1 MKITNEKYPENCI
14 VNLQAQMSALE
25 NRIIGTFNKAPLLE
39 IWKLKAA
46 AYNYIAGFD
55 AYNINWNGRIN

>member
-1 MKITNEKYPENCI
+1 MKITNEKYPADCI
-14 VNLQAQMSALE
+14 VGLQEQMSALE
-25 NRIIGTFNKAPLLE
+25 NRIIGALNKTPLLE

-46 AYNYIAGFD
+46 AYNYVAGFD